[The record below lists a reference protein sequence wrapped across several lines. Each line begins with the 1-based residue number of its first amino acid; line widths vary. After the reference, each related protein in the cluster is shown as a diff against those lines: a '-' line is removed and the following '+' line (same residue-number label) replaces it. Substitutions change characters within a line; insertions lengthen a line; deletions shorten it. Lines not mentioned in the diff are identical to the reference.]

1 MIVKGKALD
10 QLLLRPAP
18 TLRAILFY
26 GPNEGRVREYAA
38 RVAQTVVADLSDPF
52 RVTNLN
58 ATDLKDD
65 PARLADEAAAIAMTG
80 GRRVVRMRGMGD
92 AHTASFSN
100 FLADPKGDTLV
111 VVEAGELT
119 KTSRLRKL
127 FESSTVCAVA
137 ACYEENS
144 TDLDSLVVHHLRQHG
159 LTINSD
165 AKAYLA
171 QCLGEDRLATRQE
184 LDKLVL
190 YKGPHNRASRRSGV
204 KDVVGIVDTLDGA
217 DINDVSGVS
226 DTNDVQDTGDISG
239 VVDTRD
245 ILDIAGSNDAR
256 DGVDTQDTWDT
267 GDTADGGD
275 TNDTNDSSDINDRC
289 VSLADVTACIGDS
302 TIQGLD
308 GICDAMATGNLASL
322 DNQLARSFD
331 TSMAPVAIIRS
342 ASNHLL
348 RVQLAAAMLVQGATV
363 DAALRT
369 LRPPLHFSRTDAFR
383 KQLRM
388 WNSDRLA
395 RGLDLLLACEAAC
408 KTTGAP
414 DKSLCGQ
421 ALMQVASLARP
432 NP

>member
-1 MIVKGKALD
+1 
-10 QLLLRPAP
+10 
-18 TLRAILFY
+18 
-26 GPNEGRVREYAA
+26 
-38 RVAQTVVADLSDPF
+38 
-52 RVTNLN
+52 
-58 ATDLKDD
+58 
-65 PARLADEAAAIAMTG
+65 
-80 GRRVVRMRGMGD
+80 
-92 AHTASFSN
+92 
-100 FLADPKGDTLV
+100 
-111 VVEAGELT
+111 
-119 KTSRLRKL
+119 
-127 FESSTVCAVA
+127 
-137 ACYEENS
+137 
-144 TDLDSLVVHHLRQHG
+144 
-159 LTINSD
+159 
-165 AKAYLA
+165 
-171 QCLGEDRLATRQE
+171 
-184 LDKLVL
+184 
-190 YKGPHNRASRRSGV
+190 
-204 KDVVGIVDTLDGA
+204 
-217 DINDVSGVS
+217 
-226 DTNDVQDTGDISG
+226 
-239 VVDTRD
+239 
-245 ILDIAGSNDAR
+245 
-256 DGVDTQDTWDT
+256 
-267 GDTADGGD
+267 
-275 TNDTNDSSDINDRC
+275 
-289 VSLADVTACIGDS
+289 ACIGDS